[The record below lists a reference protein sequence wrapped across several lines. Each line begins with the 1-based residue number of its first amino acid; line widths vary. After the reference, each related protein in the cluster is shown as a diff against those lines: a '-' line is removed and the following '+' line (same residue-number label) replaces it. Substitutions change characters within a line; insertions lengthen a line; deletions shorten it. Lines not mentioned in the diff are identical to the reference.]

1 MEIPRLEINN
11 SNSLFSIK
19 LQFTEYSENYVENSE
34 PKQDSSKISMS
45 QK

>member
-19 LQFTEYSENYVENSE
+19 LQFIEYWENPVENSE
-34 PKQDSSKISMS
+34 PKQDSSKISTS